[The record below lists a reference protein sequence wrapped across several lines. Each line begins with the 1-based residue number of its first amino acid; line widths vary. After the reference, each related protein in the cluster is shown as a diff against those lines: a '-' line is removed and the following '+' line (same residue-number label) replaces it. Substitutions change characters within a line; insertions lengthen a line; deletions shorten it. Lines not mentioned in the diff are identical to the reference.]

1 MVEKEEIKEVPVEK
15 VVEKTDM
22 KSTGENSHN
31 ASVPWQCPTRT
42 LCAGPPWGAEAA
54 PASSAQAALF
64 VSRICRHKGVRE
76 TCWQVRWVPSCISAA
91 RRRDRRRLT

>member
-1 MVEKEEIKEVPVEK
+1 MIKEVPVEK
-15 VVEKTDM
+15 VVETTDM

-42 LCAGPPWGAEAA
+42 LCAGPPRGAEAA

-64 VSRICRHKGVRE
+64 VPRISRHKGVRK
-76 TCWQVRWVPSCISAA
+76 TCWQVRWVPSFISAV
-91 RRRDRRRLT
+91 RRRDWRRLT

>member
-1 MVEKEEIKEVPVEK
+1 MEKEGIKEVPVKK

-76 TCWQVRWVPSCISAA
+76 TCGRCAGYPRASRQY
-91 RRRDRRRLT
+91 DGETGGG